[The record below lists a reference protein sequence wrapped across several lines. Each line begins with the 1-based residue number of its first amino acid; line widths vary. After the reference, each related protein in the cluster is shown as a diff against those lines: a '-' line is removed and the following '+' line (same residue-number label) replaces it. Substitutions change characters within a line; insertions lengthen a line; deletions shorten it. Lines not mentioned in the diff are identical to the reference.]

1 MRRITH
7 PEIEGFTDAFPCLV
21 DRASVGVTARHARHP
36 RDPRSTL
43 VALIDDLVA
52 AHLNLRNHFLPRH
65 GSRSRSI
72 ARSVPG
78 GRSSPA
84 WTGTV
89 VRQSPHSTRTWYPV
103 VAPVRTGDRKS
114 TRLNSSHVAI
124 SYAVFCLKKKMD

>member
-7 PEIEGFTDAFPCLV
+7 PEIEGFTDAFPGLV

-36 RDPRSTL
+36 RDPRATL
-43 VALIDDLVA
+43 VALIDDLVPV
-52 AHLNLRNHFLPRH
+52 HLNLRSHFLPRH

-89 VRQSPHSTRTWYPV
+89 VRQSPHSTRTWDPRC
-103 VAPVRTGDRKS
+103 RTGAHGGGRS
-114 TRLNSSHVAI
+114 ARSRLPVTKESSHSQPV
-124 SYAVFCLKKKMD
+124 SV